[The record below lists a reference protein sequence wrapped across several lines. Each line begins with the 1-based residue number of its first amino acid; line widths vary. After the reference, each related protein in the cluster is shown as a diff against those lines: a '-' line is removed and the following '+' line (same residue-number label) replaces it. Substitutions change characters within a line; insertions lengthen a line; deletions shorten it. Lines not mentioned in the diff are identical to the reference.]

1 MGRLEGRV
9 AIVTGAGR
17 GTGEATA
24 RMFAREGAKVVVA
37 DIREDAVAGVAQ
49 DLGGDAMALALDVGS
64 EVGWKDGVD
73 RVVERFGRL
82 DVLVNNAALLHLAA
96 IEDTGVEDF
105 ERLMRVNQLGT
116 FLGIRSVAPVMKER
130 KSGAIVNVS
139 SIDGMRAQTGIA
151 AYSATKWAVRGLT
164 RVAALELGRHGIRVN
179 AVCPEAGSPDMVQP
193 YMPEGVD
200 AASVLPHMQPNLRTQ
215 RDRSQAD
222 LVGDVAK
229 MILFLASDESAS
241 CTGADFLVDG
251 GNLAGRVVKGTP
263 GAS

>member
-1 MGRLEGRV
+1 MARLDGRV

-24 RMFAREGAKVVVA
+24 RLFAAEGAKVVLA
-37 DIREDAVAGVAQ
+37 DIREEAVAGVAE
-49 DLGGDAMALALDVGS
+49 DLGGDAMSLALDVGAES
-64 EVGWKDGVD
+64 SWKAGVAA
-73 RVVERFGRL
+73 VVERFGGV
-82 DVLVNNAALLHLAA
+82 DVLVNNAGLLHMAA
-96 IEDTGVEDF
+96 LVDTDVADF
-105 ERLMRVNQLGT
+105 ERLMRVNQLGP
-116 FLGIRSVAPVMKER
+116 FLGIKTVAGPMKEKKR
-130 KSGAIVNVS
+130 GSIVNVA
-139 SIDGMRAQTGIA
+139 SIDGMRAQTGIV
-151 AYSATKWAVRGLT
+151 AYVSTKWAVRGIT
-164 RVAALELGRHGIRVN
+164 RSAALELGRHGIRVN

-200 AASVLPHMQPNLRTQ
+200 AASVLPHMQPNLRSQ
-215 RDRSQAD
+215 RDRTQAD

-263 GAS
+263 GSD